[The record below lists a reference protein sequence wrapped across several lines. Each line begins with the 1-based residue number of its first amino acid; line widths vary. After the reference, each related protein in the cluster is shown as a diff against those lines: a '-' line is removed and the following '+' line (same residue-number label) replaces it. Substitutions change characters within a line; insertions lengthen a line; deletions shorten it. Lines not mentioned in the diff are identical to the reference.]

1 MGILAWLVLGALSG
15 IIAEKLTGE
24 RTSLVIA
31 TVAGIVGALLGG
43 WVAKA
48 VFHVRTL
55 DTFFNLSTWLTAI
68 IGAVVVLLAVRALNS
83 GRSHGRSHGRRGR
96 GRARFGF

>member
-1 MGILAWLVLGALSG
+1 MGILAWIVLGAVAG
-15 IIAEKLTGE
+15 IVAEKLTGE

-31 TVAGIVGALLGG
+31 TVAGIAGAMLGG

-48 VFHVRTL
+48 LFHVRTL

-83 GRSHGRSHGRRGR
+83 GRGRGRRGR
-96 GRARFGF
+96 TRFGF

>member
-1 MGILAWLVLGALSG
+1 MGILAWIVLGAVAG
-15 IIAEKLTGE
+15 IVAEKLTGE

-43 WVAKA
+43 WLAK
-48 VFHVRTL
+48 VLFHVRTL

-83 GRSHGRSHGRRGR
+83 GRSHGRSRRGR
-96 GRARFGF
+96 TRFGF